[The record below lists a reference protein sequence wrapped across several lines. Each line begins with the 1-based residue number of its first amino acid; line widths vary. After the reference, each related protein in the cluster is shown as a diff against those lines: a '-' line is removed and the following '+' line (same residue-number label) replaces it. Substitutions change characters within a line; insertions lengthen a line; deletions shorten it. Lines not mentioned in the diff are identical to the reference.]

1 MKNTRQDGPLGVYEL
16 LNLLES
22 SCHIR
27 IICHDST
34 HTHYATFSFFIKGW
48 EVVPDIF
55 FFLSFFRMR
64 ERVFVN
70 ALPGSELLVQLL
82 AVGRVL
88 IADKHLMSF
97 NTKSEQK
104 SLSLLE

>member
-34 HTHYATFSFFIKGW
+34 HTHYATF
-48 EVVPDIF
+48 P
-55 FFLSFFRMR
+55 FLSRGGRSLLIFSFSFPFFRMR